1 MKCDCGHEEDHH
13 NPGDTGRMQ
22 SGFSI
27 PGACR
32 NCSCLEYTRV
42 VQDNVSREAL
52 LKQLERSGLSEGEQV
67 DAYRH
72 KALEVAKVVKEK
84 NEAYG
89 SAFAKAGE
97 FLKLLYPEGINPDQ
111 YKDALLL
118 VRIFDKQMRIA
129 HRKDAFG
136 ENPYEDIQGYGLL
149 GSLEDEI

>member
-13 NPGDTGRMQ
+13 NPGDMGTPE
-22 SGFSI
+22 SGFS
-27 PGACR
+27 GNCR
-32 NCSCLEYTRV
+32 NCSCLMYT
-42 VQDNVSREAL
+42 REAL
-52 LKQLERSGLSEGEQV
+52 TRESREKLLEQLERSGLSEGESV
-67 DAYRH
+67 AADVYMY

-97 FLKLLYPEGINPDQ
+97 FLKLLYPDGIQPEQ

-129 HRKDAFG
+129 TDKDALG
-136 ENPYEDIQGYGLL
+136 ENPYQDIQGYGLL
-149 GSLEDEI
+149 GCLEDEG